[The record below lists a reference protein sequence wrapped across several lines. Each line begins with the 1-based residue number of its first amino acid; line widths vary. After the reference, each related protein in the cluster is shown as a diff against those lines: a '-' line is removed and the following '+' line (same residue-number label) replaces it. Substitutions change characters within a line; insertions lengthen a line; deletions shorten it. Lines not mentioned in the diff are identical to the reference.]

1 MSQDTG
7 KFRQND
13 KDQYYTKASVAEKC
27 VATLLTIK
35 PIVSSYEWI
44 EPSAGSGVFLNALP
58 KNTVHYGIDLEPKGP
73 GIVEADFLNWTPPP
87 TSLHRIFFGNP
98 PFGKQGSLAKD
109 FIKRAAL
116 TASVIAF
123 ILPRSFTKPSM
134 SNAFP
139 PLFHCIHSEDVEP
152 NAFEV
157 NGEEYH
163 VPCVF
168 QIWEKRT
175 ESRPIPIPLKE
186 KGFTYIKHGQPFHI
200 AFRRVGVNAGRSFPE
215 GIYSYQSH
223 YFLRLDAA
231 YVSKITSIIEKI
243 NRHTFPSNTTGP
255 RSLAKPEVNEVINQI
270 LASSS

>member
-1 MSQDTG
+1 MAQDTG
-7 KFRQND
+7 KFRQNE
-13 KDQYYTKASVAEKC
+13 KDQYYTKASVAQKC
-27 VATLLTIK
+27 VTTLLTIK
-35 PIVSSYEWI
+35 PLLSTYEWI
-44 EPSAGSGVFLNALP
+44 EPSAGTGVFLKALP
-58 KNTVHYGIDLEPKGP
+58 QTTVQYGLDLEPKGP
-73 GIVEADFLNWTPPP
+73 GIMEADFLKWTPPT
-87 TSLHRIFFGNP
+87 TSLNRIFFGNP

-109 FIKRAAL
+109 FIKRAAV

-157 NGEEYH
+157 NGEEHH

-175 ESRPIPIPLKE
+175 EPRPIAPPLKE
-186 KGFTYIKHGQPFHI
+186 KGFIYVKHGQPFHI
-200 AFRRVGVNAGRSFPE
+200 AFRRVGVYAGRCFPE
-215 GIYSYQSH
+215 GTYSYQSH
-223 YFLRLDAA
+223 YFLRLEEPHIPRTA
-231 YVSKITSIIEKI
+231 SIIEKI
-243 NRHTFPSNTTGP
+243 NQHTFPSNTTGP

-270 LASSS
+270 LSSSS